1 MKRMFRIQRMFQRQ
15 TAAAIL
21 AGGLLL
27 LSSLPA
33 AAAGG
38 RDRSMATDSA
48 WMGFLAEVSAWLGG
62 RVEAG
67 MSLLWG
73 ADGSS
78 IDPNG
83 RPTGASPIIHPNGG
97 TATTTLGDDGSS
109 FDPNGRP

>member
-1 MKRMFRIQRMFQRQ
+1 MKRMFRIQRMFQRR

-33 AAAGG
+33 TAAG
-38 RDRSMATDSA
+38 SA
-48 WMGFLAEVSAWLGG
+48 ERPVVAWRGFLAEVASWLGG

-67 MSLLWG
+67 MALVWG
-73 ADGSS
+73 EDGSSIDPDGRPGTNGGATTTSGDYGSS

-83 RPTGASPIIHPNGG
+83 
-97 TATTTLGDDGSS
+97 
-109 FDPNGRP
+109 